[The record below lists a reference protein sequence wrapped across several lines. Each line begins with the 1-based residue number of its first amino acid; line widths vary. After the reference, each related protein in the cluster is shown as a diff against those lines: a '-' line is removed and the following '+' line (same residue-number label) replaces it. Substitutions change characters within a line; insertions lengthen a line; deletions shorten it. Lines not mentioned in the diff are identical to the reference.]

1 MRHFAL
7 TYPQLV
13 GDLVDAGV
21 DDAGIERAARVYE
34 FAERMADG
42 LYRPQ
47 GQPFLCHLVRVASIT
62 FAQQPPFPVAL
73 AAMVHSSYELH
84 QFRDSRRR
92 PPDRRR
98 RAQVAAAVGADVEE
112 LVHGYHDV
120 PWASRA
126 SYHLTRPDDPR
137 GSERF
142 VVMMR
147 LANDLEDLLDAAPRC
162 CTALMVDVA
171 ARAAIARRIG
181 CDQLAADLEEA
192 AAACLAAAPIPAAA
206 VRPADLT
213 YERAPHDRWA
223 AHRPGHR
230 LARLPRAAAR
240 RVKRALKPPS

>member
-62 FAQQPPFPVAL
+62 LAQQPPFPVAL
-73 AAMVHSSYELH
+73 AAMVHASYELH

-162 CTALMVDVA
+162 CTAPLVDVA

-181 CDQLAADLEEA
+181 WTSW
-192 AAACLAAAPIPAAA
+192 PPTWRKRPPPAW
-206 VRPADLT
+206 RPPPSPRPRCARRT
-213 YERAPHDRWA
+213 SPTN
-223 AHRPGHR
+223 AHRRTGGPPTGRVTAWPVCPG
-230 LARLPRAAAR
+230 
-240 RVKRALKPPS
+240 PPPAGSSEP